1 MIMKTAKA
9 KGNKAVRLFNGSR
22 DPGMAK
28 VGEGGGSGFTS
39 FRLHIVHSW
48 SFFFCFVFSNP
59 PILSYFTRPVD
70 FFFFFSIPLA
80 SGLDF

>member
-22 DPGMAK
+22 DPGMAT
-28 VGEGGGSGFTS
+28 VGEGGVVSRHSDYT
-39 FRLHIVHSW
+39 LCIVGA
-48 SFFFCFVFSNP
+48 SFFVLFLAILPFCLTSLVQLIFS
-59 PILSYFTRPVD
+59 
-70 FFFFFSIPLA
+70 FFSIPLA

>member
-28 VGEGGGSGFTS
+28 VGEGGGVVSRHSDYTLCIVGASFFVLFLAILPFCLTS
-39 FRLHIVHSW
+39 LVQLIF
-48 SFFFCFVFSNP
+48 SFFFQF
-59 PILSYFTRPVD
+59 R
-70 FFFFFSIPLA
+70 
-80 SGLDF
+80 